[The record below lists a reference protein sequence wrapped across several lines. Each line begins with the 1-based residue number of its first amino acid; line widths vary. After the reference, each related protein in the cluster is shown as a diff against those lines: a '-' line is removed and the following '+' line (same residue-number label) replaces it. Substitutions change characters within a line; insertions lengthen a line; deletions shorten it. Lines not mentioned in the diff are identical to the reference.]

1 MGVVSRVRADLRRC
15 SAKAERYIFGPLAR
29 YGRFDFQTRA
39 VSIVAICGVR
49 KDEMN
54 KGGKRFFPE
63 LTSEGLANQAEA
75 LRAQLAA
82 AGTLEVRA
90 NGHGIYAAS
99 ASQAEDAASGY
110 QNAWVRDNAMVA
122 FSRFACGDAE
132 SAMRTA
138 RGLTTFLKTQA
149 ERMERIIAKPK
160 RKEEVQERPHIRFNA
175 KTLQE
180 NEEDW
185 AHAQNDALGEAV
197 WLRFLLA
204 NEAGFALETE
214 ERELYALFPAYF
226 DAIQY
231 WKDADSGAW
240 EEARKVNSSSI
251 GAVMAGL
258 REMDR
263 YLRDGNEIASVKT
276 ALADLL
282 KKGRRV
288 LEVQLPFE
296 APPERKTDAALLFLI
311 YPLRVVTDA
320 RLKRFI
326 LSLTRARLMGEVGVR
341 RYIGDS
347 YFCQDYDNWYQP
359 GERSA
364 DFMQRLG
371 VRDEFLQ
378 PGCEAQW
385 CLFDP
390 LFSVIY
396 GEEYQQTGAVE
407 ALQRQLEHLNRA
419 IGQLDDGQC
428 PEMYFLKQGKW
439 TPNEHTPLAWTQ
451 ANFAAALECL
461 RKSAVK

>member
-1 MGVVSRVRADLRRC
+1 MTL
-15 SAKAERYIFGPLAR
+15 
-29 YGRFDFQTRA
+29 
-39 VSIVAICGVR
+39 
-49 KDEMN
+49 
-54 KGGKRFFPE
+54 GKRFFPE
-63 LTSEGLANQAEA
+63 LKAEGMQKQVAA
-75 LRAQLAA
+75 LREKLAA
-82 AGTLEVRA
+82 ARTLEVRA
-90 NGHGIYAAS
+90 NEHGIYAAS
-99 ASQAEDAASGY
+99 ASQAEDAATGY

-132 SAMRTA
+132 SANRTA
-138 RGLTTFLKTQA
+138 RGLTAFLKTQA
-149 ERMERIIAKPK
+149 EKMERIIAKPK

-180 NEEDW
+180 NEEEW

-204 NEAGFALETE
+204 NESGFALEAGE
-214 ERELYALFPAYF
+214 GELWELFPAYF

-263 YLRDGNEIASVKT
+263 YLRNGNEVGSAKKSAVP
-276 ALADLL
+276 DLL

-296 APPERKTDAALLFLI
+296 APPERKTDAALLLLI
-311 YPLRVVTDA
+311 YPLRVVTDE
-320 RLKRFI
+320 RMKRFI
-326 LSLTRARLMGEVGVR
+326 VSLTRARLMGEVGIR
-341 RYIGDS
+341 RYPGDS
-347 YFCQDYDNWYQP
+347 YFCQDYDEWFP
-359 GERSA
+359 PEERSA
-364 DFMQRLG
+364 DFAQRLA

-390 LFSVIY
+390 LLSVIY
-396 GEEYQQTGAVE
+396 GEEYQQAGAPE

-419 IGQLDDGQC
+419 VGQLDEGRC
-428 PEMYFLKQGKW
+428 PEMYFLKRGKW
-439 TPNEHTPLAWTQ
+439 TANEHTPLAWTQ
-451 ANFAAALECL
+451 ANLSLALACL
-461 RKSAVK
+461 EKNTAK

>member
-1 MGVVSRVRADLRRC
+1 MG
-15 SAKAERYIFGPLAR
+15 KE
-29 YGRFDFQTRA
+29 
-39 VSIVAICGVR
+39 
-49 KDEMN
+49 E
-54 KGGKRFFPE
+54 KRFFAE
-63 LTSEGLANQAEA
+63 LKAEGLGKQVAA
-75 LRAQLAA
+75 LREKLAR

-90 NGHGIYAAS
+90 NEHGIYAAS
-99 ASQAEDAASGY
+99 ASQAEDAATGY

-132 SAMRTA
+132 SAIRTA
-138 RGLTTFLKTQA
+138 RGLTAFLKTQT
-149 ERMERIIAKPK
+149 EKMERIIAKPK

-180 NEEDW
+180 NEEEW

-204 NEAGFALETE
+204 NEVGFALEAE
-214 ERELYALFPAYF
+214 ERELWALFPAYF

-263 YLRDGNEIASVKT
+263 YLRDGNEIGGVKKS
-276 ALADLL
+276 ALSDLL

-296 APPERKTDAALLFLI
+296 APPERKSDAAVLLLI
-311 YPLRVVTDA
+311 YPLNVVTDA
-320 RLKRFI
+320 RMRRFI
-326 LSLTRARLMGEVGVR
+326 VSLTRARLMGDAGIR
-341 RYIGDS
+341 RYLGDS
-347 YFCQDYDNWYQP
+347 YFCQDYDEWYP
-359 GERSA
+359 PEERSA
-364 DFMQRLG
+364 DFAQRLA
-371 VRDEFLQ
+371 VRDEFLR

-390 LFSVIY
+390 VLSVIY
-396 GEEYQQTGAVE
+396 GEEYQQTGSAE
-407 ALQRQLEHLNRA
+407 ALARQLEHLNRA
-419 IGQLDDGQC
+419 IGQLDEARC
-428 PEMYFLKQGKW
+428 PEMYFLRRGKW
-439 TPNEHTPLAWTQ
+439 TCNEHTPLAWTQ
-451 ANFAAALECL
+451 ANLAVAMEWLK
-461 RKSAVK
+461 KSVEKQSKE

>member
-1 MGVVSRVRADLRRC
+1 MSR
-15 SAKAERYIFGPLAR
+15 KTE
-29 YGRFDFQTRA
+29 
-39 VSIVAICGVR
+39 
-49 KDEMN
+49 
-54 KGGKRFFPE
+54 RFFPE
-63 LTSEGLANQAEA
+63 LKAEGLGKQVEA
-75 LRAQLAA
+75 LREKLAA
-82 AGTLEVRA
+82 AKTLEVRA
-90 NGHGIYAAS
+90 NEHGIYAAS
-99 ASQAEDAASGY
+99 ASQGDDAASGY

-122 FSRFACGDAE
+122 YSRFACGDAE
-132 SAMRTA
+132 SAIRTA
-138 RGLTTFLKTQA
+138 RGLTTFLKTQT
-149 ERMERIIAKPK
+149 EKMGRIIAKPK

-180 NEEDW
+180 NEEEW

-204 NEAGFALETE
+204 NEAGFALEAE

-226 DAIQY
+226 DATQY

-251 GAVMAGL
+251 GSVMAGL

-263 YLRDGNEIASVKT
+263 YVRDGNEIEGAKKS

-320 RLKRFI
+320 RMKRFI
-326 LSLTRARLMGEVGVR
+326 VSLTRARLMGDVGIR
-341 RYIGDS
+341 RYLSDS
-347 YFCQDYDNWYQP
+347 YFCQDYDEWYP
-359 GERSA
+359 PEERSA
-364 DFMQRLG
+364 DFAQRLA

-390 LFSVIY
+390 LLSVIY
-396 GEEYQQTGAVE
+396 GDDYQQTGSAE
-407 ALQRQLEHLNRA
+407 ALRRQLEHLNRA
-419 IGQLDDGQC
+419 IGQLDEGRC

-439 TPNEHTPLAWTQ
+439 ATNEHTPLAWTQ
-451 ANFAAALECL
+451 ANLAVAVECL
-461 RKSAVK
+461 GKTLEKRTE